1 MARRS
6 IEHEEHINHE
16 AWAIPY
22 ADLMTLLL
30 AFFVVMYAISSVNEG
45 KLRAVSKSF
54 TTAFTGSKV
63 IEPIPRVDS
72 EPERQRPAPIRLEQ
86 PQSPLPESSGAI
98 ASAAV
103 NQPQA
108 IPVMAAPQAVTG
120 DNGLSG
126 VADDIEKSM
135 TALIDKGMLVVRRH
149 QRWIEVEIRADVLF
163 PSGTATLSAPAVSSM
178 RELAGTLSGFENPL
192 HIEGHTDNVPIA
204 TSEFPSNWE
213 LSASRAARVA
223 RLFVENGINPK
234 RISISG
240 LGEFRPEAS
249 NDTDEGRN
257 KNRRVKLIVL
267 DDGHASI
274 PDELRA
280 SVPENDEEA
289 PRVAQRPVA
298 SAESGE
304 MGLSN
309 LLKYPTIR

>member
-1 MARRS
+1 MARRAV
-6 IEHEEHINHE
+6 EHEEHINHE

-54 TTAFTGSKV
+54 STAFTGSKV
-63 IEPIPRVDS
+63 IEPIPQVDAP
-72 EPERQRPAPIRLEQ
+72 PERRRPAPIKIE
-86 PQSPLPESSGAI
+86 PQSPLPESSGAL
-98 ASAAV
+98 ATAVV

-108 IPVMAAPQAVTG
+108 IPVLAAPQAMSS

-204 TSEFPSNWE
+204 TAEFPSNWE

-223 RLFVENGINPK
+223 RLFVENGIDPK

-280 SVPENDEEA
+280 SVPENDGAE

-298 SAESGE
+298 SAGSGE
-304 MGLSN
+304 VGLSS